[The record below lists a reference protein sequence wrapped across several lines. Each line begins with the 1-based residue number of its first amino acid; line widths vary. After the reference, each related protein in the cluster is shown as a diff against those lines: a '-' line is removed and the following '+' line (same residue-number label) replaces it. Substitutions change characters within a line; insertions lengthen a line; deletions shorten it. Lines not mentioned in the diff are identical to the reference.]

1 MSRRRLDDDEIKA
14 VLATHRAW
22 RREDE
27 RLVRVVALHSYQ
39 EGVGLVVAQAE
50 VAERLDHHATLTLG
64 YDELRFE
71 VWTHDRGGITDRDV
85 EFVDEVDRLVALTV
99 ESAG

>member
-1 MSRRRLDDDEIKA
+1 M
-14 VLATHRAW
+14 LAAHRAW
-22 RREDE
+22 RREGE
-27 RLVRVVALHSYQ
+27 HLVRVVALRSYQ
-39 EGVGLVVAQAE
+39 EGVDLVAAQAE

-71 VWTHDRGGITDRDV
+71 VWTHDREGITPADV
-85 EFVDEVDRLVALTV
+85 EFVDEIDRLISLAG